1 MYLFFSIAIDRGI
14 IIGGVSEMWEI
25 EARFCAKERKR
36 GRVRL
41 SRALD
46 GKKRKKVGG

>member
-1 MYLFFSIAIDRGI
+1 VGNRSQVLR
-14 IIGGVSEMWEI
+14 
-25 EARFCAKERKR
+25 EREEEE

-46 GKKRKKVGG
+46 GKKGKKWAGEAFRVCVVCVRLCS

>member
-1 MYLFFSIAIDRGI
+1 
-14 IIGGVSEMWEI
+14 MWEI
-25 EARFCAKERKR
+25 EARFCARERRKR

-46 GKKRKKVGG
+46 GKKGKKWAGEAFGVCVVCVRLCS